1 MLSLILPPIVLV
13 LALALLVYFFSRRLP
28 ALEARIRR
36 GEVVIDE
43 TSTQHVWRDRIQVA
57 FLGML
62 EKMTR
67 RFKVMLLRAHN
78 TTHGVT
84 DSLRRRREASKE
96 RLEQS
101 VSDQR
106 EDIPMAESMA
116 SDGGSIDGQDISD
129 IPEQGTFLEDIPPV
143 SRERQGAVS
152 TIRPARSRH
161 TPSVRPSRPG
171 ATRLVPGGQGGGSG
185 AEAKGQLEELLIER
199 IISNPRDIE
208 AYERLGDYYL
218 ERDNYVDAKEC
229 YRQVLKLSPVNRL
242 VKIKIRRLERILEKR

>member
-78 TTHGVT
+78 TTG
-84 DSLRRRREASKE
+84 
-96 RLEQS
+96 
-101 VSDQR
+101 
-106 EDIPMAESMA
+106 
-116 SDGGSIDGQDISD
+116 
-129 IPEQGTFLEDIPPV
+129 
-143 SRERQGAVS
+143 
-152 TIRPARSRH
+152 
-161 TPSVRPSRPG
+161 
-171 ATRLVPGGQGGGSG
+171 
-185 AEAKGQLEELLIER
+185 
-199 IISNPRDIE
+199 
-208 AYERLGDYYL
+208 
-218 ERDNYVDAKEC
+218 
-229 YRQVLKLSPVNRL
+229 
-242 VKIKIRRLERILEKR
+242 